1 MEYEPP
7 RVDTGDDRQRMTEA
21 GQQSEAFEFPI
32 LVGDIGGTNARFA
45 VVEHAGA
52 ATGVPQIVHT
62 ADFATIDDA
71 IRAAVLERLGVQ
83 PRSALLAIAGPV
95 IGDEIPLT
103 NCPWIVKPT
112 RMAATVGLM
121 DVMILN
127 DFEAQAL
134 AVVALGDHHLE
145 KIGGGDALPHAGR
158 AVLGPGTGLGVA
170 GLMRSDG
177 KWIPVPGEGGH
188 MDIGPRTPRD
198 YQVWPHIE
206 PLEGRVSGE
215 QILSGRGLVNTYR
228 AVARADG
235 KTPAFGTPAEITKA
249 ALEKSDAVAEEALA
263 LFVTCLGR
271 TAGDVALVFKAQGG
285 VYLAGGIAQRIIP
298 ALKSGNF
305 RAAFNDKAPHSEWMA
320 EIPVYVITDPLGALA
335 GLAAYARAPHTFGVE
350 TAGRRWRN

>member
-1 MEYEPP
+1 
-7 RVDTGDDRQRMTEA
+7 V
-21 GQQSEAFEFPI
+21 
-32 LVGDIGGTNARFA
+32 
-45 VVEHAGA
+45 
-52 ATGVPQIVHT
+52 
-62 ADFATIDDA
+62 
-71 IRAAVLERLGVQ
+71 
-83 PRSALLAIAGPV
+83 
-95 IGDEIPLT
+95 
-103 NCPWIVKPT
+103 
-112 RMAATVGLM
+112 
-121 DVMILN
+121 
-127 DFEAQAL
+127 
-134 AVVALGDHHLE
+134 E
-145 KIGGGDALPHAGR
+145 KIGGGESQAHAGR

-170 GLMRSDG
+170 GLLKTDG

-198 YQVWPHIE
+198 YQIWPHIE

-228 AVARADG
+228 AVAIADG
-235 KTPAFGTPAEITKA
+235 KTPVFATPAEVAKA
-249 ALEKSDAVAEEALA
+249 ALDKTDPVAEEALA
-263 LFVTCLGR
+263 LFATCLGR

-285 VYLAGGIAQRIIP
+285 VYLAGGIAQKIIP